1 MDRPFSDREF
11 VDVMR
16 LMAKLPPTKKKV
28 LADEDTLS
36 KARCACD
43 KVVDAQVLR
52 PFNTG
57 VIIAMDNV
65 CPGCDKQFFNL
76 AKLVCLTCK
85 TVVARLKPC
94 KTKSG
99 FNFLGNRSYHLREC
113 IWCNK
118 DLKKSSILELEIF
131 EQRNRKK
138 P

>member
-1 MDRPFSDREF
+1 MLQPLPERDL

-16 LMAKLPPTKKKV
+16 LMAQLPPVKRKI
-28 LADEDTLS
+28 LEGEDTLT

-43 KVVDAQVLR
+43 KVVDAHVLR
-52 PFNTG
+52 PFNSG

-65 CPGCDKQFFNL
+65 CPGCDKQFFGL

-99 FNFLGNRSYHLREC
+99 FKFLANRSYHMRDC
-113 IWCNK
+113 IWCNSE
-118 DLKKSSILELEIF
+118 LTKSSILELEIF
-131 EQRNRKK
+131 ETKNNIKK
-138 P
+138 